1 MHIIFPFLSHLWT
14 VQRQNLVLE
23 KIDKNLG
30 FTSPPL
36 VGTESQEFP
45 KIRFEKAPKIFFRKA
60 SFAFLLHALESSPDR
75 LTTICFL
82 SRCTE

>member
-45 KIRFEKAPKIFFRKA
+45 KIR
-60 SFAFLLHALESSPDR
+60 LEGSPNG
-75 LTTICFL
+75 
-82 SRCTE
+82 